1 MTTWSVVKDDTREKR
16 WEGFLPRF
24 HPRIAPLACI
34 GLVVVTLGAA
44 LTPATPPKPAEP
56 PFSEQARA
64 AALTEALRLVSAGEQ
79 LGQAGQGGAA
89 GTPADPSP
97 GSAQR
102 AIAQTV
108 TLLTTQARA
117 LLAPGA
123 GPNDA
128 SVPTSGT
135 ATALPGP
142 TTPPTPAVPA
152 GSAASAA
159 SAAGL
164 VAALAESGSER
175 LAAAAV
181 ADGGMA
187 RLLAA
192 VGTAQLLQ
200 ASALATATGTAAPP
214 PPGVAAPQLAGAC
227 PSGSAAGPPTPS
239 ASPSPEGSTQSGAA
253 SLQAALAA
261 TVRAE
266 SEAVYG
272 YQVALPR
279 LDGAASKSA
288 SEQLARHE
296 ALLSGAESLGR
307 MHCSPVPPRDAGY
320 ALDKSFL
327 ASPAAGLG
335 GLETATLPVY
345 GDLVAL
351 SEGETRQWAIAALF
365 DAGRRA
371 VFWGRNP
378 GALPGVAA
386 DPASFPPLPADSPA
400 PAATPSGSGA

>member
-16 WEGFLPRF
+16 WQGRLPRF
-24 HPRIAPLACI
+24 HPRIALLACI

-56 PFSEQARA
+56 PFAEQARA

-97 GSAQR
+97 GSAQP

-128 SVPTSGT
+128 SVPTPGT
-135 ATALPGP
+135 ATALPRP
-142 TTPPTPAVPA
+142 TTRPTPAVP
-152 GSAASAA
+152 AA

-214 PPGVAAPQLAGAC
+214 PPAVAAPQLAGAC
-227 PSGSAAGPPTPS
+227 SSGSAAGSPTPS
-239 ASPSPEGSTQSGAA
+239 ASPSPEGSTQSGTA

-266 SEAVYG
+266 SETVYG

-296 ALLSGAESLGR
+296 ALLSSAESLSR

-327 ASPAAGLG
+327 ASPADGLG

-351 SEGETRQWAIAALF
+351 SEGETRRWAIAALF

-386 DPASFPPLPADSPA
+386 DPASFPPLPPDSPA
-400 PAATPSGSGA
+400 PAATPAGSGA